1 MPTFN
6 APCPSFRRWPYPVTG
21 AKPEPLSRRDLPYT
35 FLILAIML
43 GFSALVLPLLGW
55 LRMAK
60 ESDLK
65 FVAGSVLQAPKW
77 LRPSSPMIRIR
88 VETDDGPADIF
99 EEDLSHS
106 REIMNLRPGDR
117 ITARVM
123 PFAGYHNIWELK
135 RDGVTIQS
143 YQETYLFQAATNE
156 RGVTGSLAAGLI
168 SLILLMAGLV
178 LRMHFGAWR
187 NSTPSVSA
195 DAADSVER
203 S

>member
-6 APCPSFRRWPYPVTG
+6 APAPGRRARRPVT
-21 AKPEPLSRRDLPYT
+21 PRDLPAL
-35 FLILAIML
+35 FL
-43 GFSALVLPLLGW
+43 GFALVLGVFAVAIPVMGKLA
-55 LRMAK
+55 MAK

-65 FVAGSVLQAPKW
+65 FVAGSVQQAPGWARGKGGSK
-77 LRPSSPMIRIR
+77 LPIIIIR
-88 VETDDGPADIF
+88 VKMDDGLYDLH
-99 EEDLSHS
+99 EQDLSHS

-123 PFAGYHNIWELK
+123 PFAGYYHNIWELK

-156 RGVTGSLAAGLI
+156 RGVIGSLAAGLI
-168 SLILLMAGLV
+168 SLILLIAALV

-187 NSTPSVSA
+187 DSTPSLPA
-195 DAADSVER
+195 DAAGYVQR
-203 S
+203 P

>member
-1 MPTFN
+1 
-6 APCPSFRRWPYPVTG
+6 
-21 AKPEPLSRRDLPYT
+21 LPAL
-35 FLILAIML
+35 FL
-43 GFSALVLPLLGW
+43 GFALVLGVFAVAIPVMGKLA
-55 LRMAK
+55 MAK

-65 FVAGSVLQAPKW
+65 FVAGSVQQAPGWARGKGGSK
-77 LRPSSPMIRIR
+77 LPIIIIR
-88 VETDDGPADIF
+88 VKMDDGLYDLH
-99 EEDLSHS
+99 EQDLSHS

-123 PFAGYHNIWELK
+123 PFAGYYHNIWELK

-168 SLILLMAGLV
+168 SLILLIAALV

-187 NSTPSVSA
+187 DSTPSLPA
-195 DAADSVER
+195 DAAGYVQR
-203 S
+203 P

>member
-1 MPTFN
+1 
-6 APCPSFRRWPYPVTG
+6 
-21 AKPEPLSRRDLPYT
+21 
-35 FLILAIML
+35 
-43 GFSALVLPLLGW
+43 
-55 LRMAK
+55 
-60 ESDLK
+60 
-65 FVAGSVLQAPKW
+65 
-77 LRPSSPMIRIR
+77 
-88 VETDDGPADIF
+88 
-99 EEDLSHS
+99 
-106 REIMNLRPGDR
+106 
-117 ITARVM
+117 M

>member
-6 APCPSFRRWPYPVTG
+6 APAPGRRARRPVT
-21 AKPEPLSRRDLPYT
+21 PRDLPAL
-35 FLILAIML
+35 FL
-43 GFSALVLPLLGW
+43 GFALVLGVFAVAIPVMGKLA
-55 LRMAK
+55 MAK

-65 FVAGSVLQAPKW
+65 FVAGSVQQAPGWARGKGGSK
-77 LRPSSPMIRIR
+77 LPIIIIR
-88 VETDDGPADIF
+88 VKMDDGLYDLH
-99 EEDLSHS
+99 EQDLSHS